1 MGQPMEILRDLPAF
15 TAWRRALPS
24 SARVGFVP
32 TMGNLH
38 EGHLALVTAAQS
50 ASDRVVV
57 SIFVNPLQFTD
68 AADLAR
74 YPRTETAD
82 LAALAAAGVDAVFLP
97 SVDGLF
103 PDSRPSVGI
112 APGSLAE
119 PWEGAARPGH
129 FAGMAT
135 IVAKL
140 FHLVVPTV
148 AVFGQ
153 KDFQQLRIVQAMVR
167 DLDFPVEILA
177 EPTHRAADGLALS
190 SRNRF
195 LSPAERDR
203 APLLQQ
209 QLRRTAAQLRAGE
222 LAEPVRIE
230 PVLIE
235 SVLSEARQSLRA
247 AGFEVDYFALCD
259 VDTLLPTVQI
269 ERAVLLAAAR
279 LGAVRLLD
287 NLLL

>member
-1 MGQPMEILRDLPAF
+1 MGQSMDILRDLPSLS
-15 TAWRRALPS
+15 AWRRALPS

-38 EGHLALVTAAQS
+38 EGHLALVSSAQ
-50 ASDRVVV
+50 AVSDRVIV
-57 SIFVNPLQFTD
+57 SIFVNPLQFND

-74 YPRTETAD
+74 YPRTEAAD
-82 LAALAAAGVDAVFLP
+82 LALLAAAGVDAVFLP
-97 SVDGLF
+97 TVGALF
-103 PDSRPSVGI
+103 PDSSSSVGI
-112 APGSLAE
+112 APGELAE
-119 PWEGAARPGH
+119 HWEGAARPGH

-140 FHLVVPTV
+140 FHLVAPTV

-167 DLDFPVEILA
+167 ALNFPVDILA
-177 EPTHRAADGLALS
+177 EPTQRAADGLALS

-195 LSPAERDR
+195 LTPQERGC
-203 APLLQQ
+203 APLLYQ
-209 QLRRTAAQLRAGE
+209 QLQHAAERLRAGDAADAV
-222 LAEPVRIE
+222 LADARDTLTMAGFVPDYF
-230 PVLIE
+230 VLCNVE
-235 SVLSEARQSLRA
+235 TLQPQSTKEHSVLL
-247 AGFEVDYFALCD
+247 V
-259 VDTLLPTVQI
+259 
-269 ERAVLLAAAR
+269 AAR

>member
-1 MGQPMEILRDLPAF
+1 MGQPMHILRDVSALH
-15 TAWRRALPS
+15 AWRRALPP
-24 SARVGFVP
+24 AVRVGFVP

-38 EGHLALVTAAQS
+38 EGHLALVSAAQ
-50 ASDRVVV
+50 AVSDRVIV

-74 YPRTETAD
+74 YPRTEDAD

-97 SVDGLF
+97 TVDGLF
-103 PDSRPSVGI
+103 PENAPSVGI
-112 APGSLAE
+112 APGSLADR
-119 PWEGAARPGH
+119 WEGVARPGH

-140 FHLVVPTV
+140 FHLVAPTV

-167 DLDFPVEILA
+167 ALDFPVEILA

-195 LSPAERDR
+195 LTAEERNR
-203 APLLQQ
+203 APRLLH
-209 QLRRTAAQLRAGE
+209 QLQDTADRLRMSSSAD
-222 LAEPVRIE
+222 AACID
-230 PVLIE
+230 
-235 SVLSEARQSLRA
+235 SVLTEAMQSLVD
-247 AGFEVDYFALCD
+247 AGFGVDYFALCA
-259 VDTLLPTVQI
+259 VDTLAPTHRVEQS
-269 ERAVLLAAAR
+269 VLLAAVR
-279 LGAVRLLD
+279 LGTVRLLD
-287 NLLL
+287 NMLL